1 MEWHEAVVTIFRPS
15 ILCISCVAFLVIA
28 KICGRKLP
36 EMKCEE
42 LCIIIKSIGLFPQ

>member
-1 MEWHEAVVTIFRPS
+1 MERHEAAVTMFHPS
-15 ILCISCVAFLVIA
+15 VLCISCVAFLVIA

>member
-1 MEWHEAVVTIFRPS
+1 MEWHEAVVTILRRS
-15 ILCISCVAFLVIA
+15 VLCISCVAFLVIA

-36 EMKCEE
+36 EMKCEG